1 VVVNVNYIVYE
12 YILKVHYFIMPRF
25 ERPRASTIGT
35 PVYHRRRRDW
45 KDDRDLIEEIATSVN
60 KLNGP
65 YEYYDKGVFAFREK
79 IKAIRI
85 SGYENNKEVTYLGM
99 WIREELSKISKT
111 QASYD
116 LRVHTLPFPE
126 EIDSTILQMEQKSI
140 GNSNKKEYELS
151 IESLFPDPD
160 LRSFAL
166 ERMQILHRGDL
177 VAYLSSLVSKERDSL
192 LTNSASILDLI
203 QICEYNLNLLE
214 LDVKKRYAVGETDL
228 WIPSLALGVEIRNT
242 WDLEDEIELIRVLSD
257 TNFRLQTRHL
267 VVVTPDDLSDETFS
281 LLRQIETRK
290 VIENL
295 SIIRI
300 GDFNNYIIK
309 IKEIEENKI

>member
-1 VVVNVNYIVYE
+1 
-12 YILKVHYFIMPRF
+12 
-25 ERPRASTIGT
+25 
-35 PVYHRRRRDW
+35 
-45 KDDRDLIEEIATSVN
+45 
-60 KLNGP
+60 
-65 YEYYDKGVFAFREK
+65 
-79 IKAIRI
+79 
-85 SGYENNKEVTYLGM
+85 LGI

-126 EIDSTILQMEQKSI
+126 EIDSTILQMEQKAS
-140 GNSNKKEYELS
+140 GNSFNKESELS
-151 IESLFPDPD
+151 IDSLFPDPN

-166 ERMQILHRGDL
+166 ERMQILHKGDL
-177 VAYLSSLVSKERDSL
+177 IAYLSSLVSKERDSL
-192 LTNSASILDLI
+192 LTNSASIMDLI

-214 LDVKKRYAVGETDL
+214 LDTKKRYAVGETDL
-228 WIPSLALGVEIRNT
+228 WIPSLALGIEIRNT
-242 WDLEDEIELIRVLSD
+242 WESEDEIELIRVLSD

-281 LLRQIETRK
+281 LIRKIEARK

-300 GDFNNYIIK
+300 GDFNNYITK
-309 IKEIEENKI
+309 IKEIEESKF